1 MMISFGST
9 LSGDE
14 YTIACENGSVSVSRD
29 KVVVREG
36 EEREGRETVHV
47 LKDSSAGVTPEV
59 AAWAQGIKE
68 GKRNPEQAPEKA
80 LADLELLEGMLR
92 SGERD
97 GERVVLTRQ
106 V

>member
-1 MMISFGST
+1 MISFGTS

-14 YTIACENGSVSVSRD
+14 YTIACQNGSVSVSRD

-36 EEREGRETVHV
+36 EESEGKETVHTLV
-47 LKDSSAGVTPEV
+47 DTSGGVTAEV
-59 AAWAQGIKE
+59 AAWAEGIQA
-68 GKRNPEQAPEKA
+68 GTPNPEQSPEMA
-80 LADLELLEGMLR
+80 LADLELLEGMLV

-97 GERVVLTRQ
+97 GERVALTRQ